1 MAPLTGPRWT
11 PLFTLANGLILQVGR
26 MLSHGAIVARE
37 YGIPAVANLQNATK
51 ILSDGDQLFADGYS
65 GKVIVLL
72 NSG

>member
-1 MAPLTGPRWT
+1 MAPLTDPSWT
-11 PLFTLANGLILQVGR
+11 PLFALANGLILEIGG

-51 ILSDGDQLFADGYS
+51 ILSDGDQLFVDGYS
-65 GKVIVLL
+65 GKVTVLL